1 MTNKYKEEI
10 SKYKISNK
18 SKDKLLRK
26 IENQKVKKFRLAY
39 SIIIIMLICTI
50 SVGIAY
56 AKDIKKIIE
65 SWGKTNVTFYEKE
78 GKKTDINLNSI
89 APIVTKLDNYIF
101 DEETYQKILEYNKN
115 NKHNYEFI
123 SNFTPESLSGI
134 IYFNNQKIEDIE
146 NKLGIELLGIKGL
159 NYEYYYNEITNERKI
174 GGLLIRS
181 EDYVLSCTK
190 TNGECNKTRP
200 GYKGFNITIKLTTSN
215 TQKDYSDNEI
225 DYSYDFKEVEYNPT
239 PKKFKNIGDLKVNG
253 ISYQIP
259 IVENNREIKE
269 FTTEM
274 FFNHNDIRYE
284 IRATCLTQEE
294 VIDILT
300 SILK

>member
-89 APIVTKLDNYIF
+89 APIVTKLDNYTF

-239 PKKFKNIGDLKVNG
+239 PKKFKNIGDFKVNG

-294 VIDILT
+294 IIDILT

>member
-10 SKYKISNK
+10 NKYKISNK

-123 SNFTPESLSGI
+123 SSFTPESLSGI

-215 TQKDYSDNEI
+215 TQKDYSYNEI

-294 VIDILT
+294 IIDILT